1 MLVRNPGALELG
13 LPDGEQVD
21 DGEWVLAIF
30 ELGEARRATS
40 AAACGARSPD
50 EIRVV
55 FEPRDWQ
62 RLARFVED
70 ELERQADR
78 ASLANKAELAAD
90 ATPGIVDARPAAASP
105 RVLLVDDDD
114 DIRAVVTTMLE
125 ASDLRVTPAGSAEEA
140 LSWLTGA
147 RFDLVILD
155 WNLPTMSGLD
165 LCRTLRLCPKAG
177 RTPVLFLTANACS
190 TDMVEA
196 FACGADDYLVKPFRA
211 PELSARIFSLL
222 RRAASP

>member
-1 MLVRNPGALELG
+1 MLVRHPSALELR
-13 LPDGEQVD
+13 LPDGEHVD
-21 DGEWVLAIF
+21 DGEWVLAVF

-40 AAACGARSPD
+40 AAACGARSP
-50 EIRVV
+50 EEVRVV

-62 RLARFVED
+62 RLAQFVEA
-70 ELERQADR
+70 ELERQASD
-78 ASLANKAELAAD
+78 ANLATQAD
-90 ATPGIVDARPAAASP
+90 LSTDSRPATASP

-140 LSWLTGA
+140 LSRLTDA

-177 RTPVLFLTANACS
+177 QTPVLFLTANACS